1 MNVNQTKDY
10 IRRVDIIKLIISEL
24 AELET
29 IYINKKDEPLDER
42 YGINTPMDKILLGR
56 ANLGGCLKELV
67 KNDQL
72 QWFKSDYPDLW
83 AKIPE
88 QIKREIDVD
97 SKPTPDAKPEAEKKT
112 TANNKNPV
120 KRISIPKLLDS
131 LKDDPNKE
139 LTPNDTARLNDR
151 KSSSQISNWL
161 RKNYDKK
168 LLQAFD
174 RMTDQNHN
182 TKQTYSTAIE
192 SVFKTINPF
201 LSEIIDRSLKNKLKQ
216 SRLCVGKDGFV
227 RDIKGK

>member
-1 MNVNQTKDY
+1 MNINQTKDY

-97 SKPTPDAKPEAEKKT
+97 SKPTPDAKPEAEKT
-112 TANNKNPV
+112 DSSEIESLATNENIFQTV
-120 KRISIPKLLDS
+120 K
-131 LKDDPNKE
+131 
-139 LTPNDTARLNDR
+139 
-151 KSSSQISNWL
+151 
-161 RKNYDKK
+161 
-168 LLQAFD
+168 
-174 RMTDQNHN
+174 
-182 TKQTYSTAIE
+182 AIE
-192 SVFKTINPF
+192 GVTNAIRRRKRNVKS
-201 LSEIIDRSLKNKLKQ
+201 
-216 SRLCVGKDGFV
+216 
-227 RDIKGK
+227 

>member
-1 MNVNQTKDY
+1 MNINQTKDY

-97 SKPTPDAKPEAEKKT
+97 SKPTPDAKPEAEKTDSSEIESPATNENIYSTITAKSGVEQKIDSGLNYEDRVARTKVKELAGANRALKKRLALKYDPDPNQLEQLIDKSRHIKTGKFSYRKLGKLIGCTHT
-112 TANNKNPV
+112 TAKSIV
-120 KRISIPKLLDS
+120 KRNGL
-131 LKDDPNKE
+131 E
-139 LTPNDTARLNDR
+139 HLT
-151 KSSSQISNWL
+151 
-161 RKNYDKK
+161 
-168 LLQAFD
+168 
-174 RMTDQNHN
+174 
-182 TKQTYSTAIE
+182 
-192 SVFKTINPF
+192 V
-201 LSEIIDRSLKNKLKQ
+201 
-216 SRLCVGKDGFV
+216 
-227 RDIKGK
+227 